1 MKKSKNISL
10 SGILTALCVVALF
23 IGSVFQTLDLSSA
36 AIGSI
41 IMLIAYME
49 LGGKWAWSMY
59 FAISLLSLLLL
70 PNKTPSFLFMIFA
83 GYYPILKVYLNR
95 IKPMWLSYLSR
106 LAIFDLC
113 LFAVYFLAVT
123 IGIGLQLFPDTLLAI
138 TVILANITF
147 VVYDFALE
155 RISVTYA
162 TNIRPKIFGRR

>member
-1 MKKSKNISL
+1 M
-10 SGILTALCVVALF
+10 
-23 IGSVFQTLDLSSA
+23 GSVFQSLDLSSA

-70 PNKTPSFLFMIFA
+70 PNKAPSFLFMIFA

-95 IKPMWLSYLSR
+95 IKPIWLSYLSR
-106 LAIFDLC
+106 LAIFNLC
-113 LFAVYFLAVT
+113 LFILYFLANK
-123 IGIGLQLFPDTLLAI
+123 IGIGIELFAEALLIA